1 MDLKKKFEEKIFAYA
16 LKNAI
21 EHEGKAQAGSILSPL
36 FHEGLEKN
44 QVKEIMPLIN
54 ETLKKV
60 NSMSLEEQQKLF
72 SKEEKFTSHREVREE
87 GELPE
92 LPNAVQG
99 KVILRL
105 APFPSGA
112 LHIGNSKTYLLNALY
127 AEKYKGKLLFIM
139 DDTIGSE
146 QKMIA
151 PEAYQLIPEAF
162 DWLNV
167 KYKKPIIYKSDR
179 LEIYYKYA
187 EELIKKDKAY
197 VCFCNPEKLR
207 DNRAN
212 GKECSCRNKKP
223 EETLKLWKD
232 MFKAK
237 QGSCAL
243 RIKTSMQ
250 HPNPAFRDRVLFK
263 IVDREHP
270 KVGKKYR
277 VWPTLEMSW
286 GIDDHILEITHII
299 RGKELMIETD
309 MEKYIMDIFKWKHP
323 EFIHVGWIKL
333 EGIGAKISKSKA
345 QQEIKSGKFFGWHD
359 PRSWSVKS
367 LMMRG
372 IQPEAIKTFVENM
385 GLKLSDA
392 SIPVDVL
399 YALNRK
405 LLFDKSIKASFEKTN
420 KKEKDKAQIEILMSD
435 ASIVKGN
442 SDLNVNKI
450 KDKQI
455 IYFAGFGYARY
466 NEKEKVKFW
475 FSHS

>member
-1 MDLKKKFEEKIFAYA
+1 MVDLKKKYNEKILAYA

-21 EHEGKAQAGSILSPL
+21 EHDGKAQAGSILSPL
-36 FHEGLEKN
+36 FHEGLEKKD
-44 QVKEIMPLIN
+44 VKEIMPLIN
-54 ETLKKV
+54 ETLKKI
-60 NSMSLEEQQKLF
+60 NSLSLEEQQKQF
-72 SKEEKFTSHREVREE
+72 KKESSEVSHRDVREE

-92 LPNAVQG
+92 LKNAVQG
-99 KVILRL
+99 KMVLRL
-105 APFPSGA
+105 APYPSGA
-112 LHIGNSKTYLLNALY
+112 LHIGNTKTYLLNALY

-151 PEAYQLIPEAF
+151 PEAYQLIPESF

-167 KYKKPIIYKSDR
+167 KYKKPIIFKSDR

-197 VCFCNPEKLR
+197 ICFCKSETLR
-207 DNRAN
+207 ENRAK
-212 GKECSCRNKKP
+212 GKECEHRKQSP
-223 EETLKLWKD
+223 EQNLKLWKE

-237 QGSCAL
+237 PGSCAL

-250 HPNPAFRDRVLFK
+250 NPNPAFRDRVLFK

-270 KVGKKYR
+270 KTKNKYR

-286 GIDDHILEITHII
+286 GIDDHLLEITHII

-309 MEKYIMDIFKWKHP
+309 MERYIMDIFKWKHP
-323 EFIHVGWIKL
+323 EFIHIGWIKL

-359 PRSWSVKS
+359 PRSWSVQS

-399 YALNRK
+399 YSINRK
-405 LLFDKSIKASFEKTN
+405 LLFEKAIKSSFEQD
-420 KKEKDKAQIEILMSD
+420 KKGKIEILMPD

-442 SDLNVNKI
+442 SDLEIKKL

-455 IYFAGFGYARY
+455 VYFMSFGYCQY
-466 NEKEKVKFW
+466 NPKEKVKFW
-475 FSHS
+475 FGHA